1 MRRGERQMA
10 STAPECPLPRPQAGF
25 IASFRA
31 FAHDLFDDYHPER
44 HYMRGPGPKW
54 REKHGLAPAAPGARP
69 PATDPLFPG
78 SVPA

>member
-1 MRRGERQMA
+1 MA

-54 REKHGLAPAAPGARP
+54 REKHAPKPAMAPDQQALK
-69 PATDPLFPG
+69 PLYPG
-78 SVPA
+78 SIPA